1 MSPKPREA
9 LEQYVEEV
17 ALFFEQAGLPRM
29 AGRIFGW
36 LLVCDPP
43 HQTLDEL
50 AAAVRGSKASMS
62 TMTRLLMQLKIAEK
76 VRVPGARKDAWR
88 IRHDAWTATMED
100 QARLVAMGRALA
112 DRGLE
117 LLGRRSPD
125 VRARLLGFR
134 EGYAW
139 LEREMPR
146 LLARWRRL
154 HSGVA
159 PGGTPAG
166 GKI

>member
-1 MSPKPREA
+1 VSRREDQG
-9 LEQYVEEV
+9 LEEYVEEV
-17 ALFFEQAGLPRM
+17 ALFFEQGGLPRM

-43 HQTLDEL
+43 YQTLDEL

-76 VRVPGARKDAWR
+76 VRTPGARKDAWR
-88 IRHDAWTATMED
+88 IRPDAWTATLED
-100 QARLVAMGRALA
+100 QARLVAVGRALA
-112 DRGLE
+112 ERGLT
-117 LLGRRSPD
+117 LLGRRSAD
-125 VRARLLGFR
+125 ARARLLGFR

-154 HSGVA
+154 HSGA
-159 PGGTPAG
+159 AGGAFAG

>member
-1 MSPKPREA
+1 MSSRSRQE
-9 LEQYVEEV
+9 LETYVEEV
-17 ALFFEQAGLPRM
+17 ALFFEQGGLPRM

-36 LLVCDPP
+36 LLVCEPP

-76 VRVPGARKDAWR
+76 VRPPGTRKDAWR
-88 IRHDAWTATMED
+88 IRPDAWSATLED
-100 QARLVAMGRALA
+100 QARLVAVGRALA
-112 DRGLE
+112 ERGLE
-117 LLGRRSPD
+117 LLGGRSAN

-154 HSGVA
+154 HSGA
-159 PGGTPAG
+159 AG
-166 GKI
+166 GAFAGGRI

>member
-1 MSPKPREA
+1 MSRKFRQELEA
-9 LEQYVEEV
+9 YVEEV

-36 LLVCDPP
+36 LLVCEPP

-76 VRVPGARKDAWR
+76 VRPPGARRDAWR
-88 IRHDAWTATMED
+88 IRPDAWSATLED
-100 QARLVAMGRALA
+100 QARLVAVGRALA
-112 DRGLE
+112 ERGLE
-117 LLGRRSPD
+117 LLGGRSANL
-125 VRARLLGFR
+125 RARLLGFR

-154 HSGVA
+154 HPGGGGAVA
-159 PGGTPAG
+159 PGR
-166 GKI
+166 I